1 MSSEKPRFPNVD
13 DLVPQV
19 SLEQAA
25 AFYGVTLPELKQ
37 VGDTI
42 RTKCFLNC
50 GRSGE
55 TGDRA
60 LSINTADP
68 KRTWKCHNYG
78 CPHGGNLVSLC
89 DLMKPGPHMGGK
101 PRGDRFKE
109 IVADI
114 QAMVGGVVSSSST
127 TSTTVA
133 TTLSSPSS
141 KPDATA
147 SEAPPSRNIPLK
159 DSDNERARTLVTLD
173 EKFIVDTAEMNPAAA
188 NYFRKRP
195 FLTPDVC
202 RKWRM
207 GYLPRDPAG
216 DKSGGTMRGS
226 IVAPVLSET
235 GDVLTWFGR
244 DPGFEDKHRQWE
256 AGGRQDREPEKFHFV
271 KGFHRGL
278 ELFGQHASRLQ
289 EPSYRE
295 QLSELGL
302 IVVEGRTD
310 VIALDCLGVPSVGLM
325 SNIMTREQAA
335 KLTRFA
341 KLLAGNRIVLLLDCD
356 PAGET
361 GAKEALWLLAQTCD
375 VRLGWSSSAFSGQF
389 AGRQP
394 ESLTRDEWDML
405 ATNLAR

>member
-1 MSSEKPRFPNVD
+1 MSSEKPRFLNVD

-25 AFYGVTLPELKQ
+25 AFYGVSLPELKQ

-60 LSINTADP
+60 LSIKADDP
-68 KRTWKCHNYG
+68 KRTWKCHAYG

-89 DLMKPGPHMGGK
+89 DLMKPGPHMDGK
-101 PRGDRFKE
+101 PRGERFKE

-114 QAMVGGVVSSSST
+114 QAMVSGVLAAPASSETSAPTKTATVPT
-127 TSTTVA
+127 TA
-133 TTLSSPSS
+133 TT
-141 KPDATA
+141 
-147 SEAPPSRNIPLK
+147 EAAPARNVPLK
-159 DSDNERARTLVTLD
+159 DSENERARGLVTLD
-173 EKFIVDTAEMNPAAA
+173 EKFIVDVAEMNPAAA

-195 FLTPDVC
+195 FLTPEVC

-207 GYLPRDPAG
+207 GYLPRDTAG
-216 DKSGGTMRGS
+216 DKSGGTMRGN

-244 DPGFEDKHRQWE
+244 DPGFEEKHRQWE
-256 AGGRQDREPEKFHFV
+256 GSDRSEREPEKFHFV

-278 ELFGQHASRLQ
+278 ELFGQQASRLQ
-289 EPSYRE
+289 EPGYRE
-295 QLSELGL
+295 RLVELGL

-310 VIALDCLGVPSVGLM
+310 VIALDCLGVPAVGLM
-325 SNIMTREQAA
+325 SNILTVAQAA
-335 KLTRFA
+335 KLTQWARQ
-341 KLLAGNRIVLLLDCD
+341 LAGGRIVLLLDCD
-356 PAGET
+356 AAGES
-361 GAKEALWLLAQTCD
+361 GARDAVFLLAQQCD
-375 VRLGWSSSAFSGQF
+375 VRLGWSAAMFDGQF
-389 AGRQP
+389 QGRQP
-394 ESLTRDEWDML
+394 ESLTPAEWRIL
-405 ATNLAR
+405 AEKLTR

>member
-1 MSSEKPRFPNVD
+1 MSSEKTRFPNVD
-13 DLVPQV
+13 ELVPQV
-19 SLEQAA
+19 SLGQAA

-42 RTKCFLNC
+42 RTKCFLSC

-60 LSINTADP
+60 LSIKADDP
-68 KRTWKCHNYG
+68 KRTWKCHAYG

-89 DLMKPGPHMGGK
+89 DLMKPGLHMDGK
-101 PRGDRFKE
+101 PRGGRFKE

-114 QAMVGGVVSSSST
+114 RAMVEGVLMAPASGAAGVPT
-127 TSTTVA
+127 KAPT
-133 TTLSSPSS
+133 PSS
-141 KPDATA
+141 VSTP
-147 SEAPPSRNIPLK
+147 EVAPPRNIPLK
-159 DSDNERARTLVTLD
+159 DSENERARTLVTLD
-173 EKFIVDTAEMNPAAA
+173 EKFIVDVAEMNPAAA
-188 NYFRKRP
+188 SYFRKRP

-202 RKWRM
+202 RKWRI
-207 GYLPRDPAG
+207 GYLPRDTAG

-235 GDVLTWFGR
+235 DEILTWFGR
-244 DPGFEDKHRQWE
+244 DPAFEEKHRKWD
-256 AGGRQDREPEKFHFV
+256 AAGRQDREPEKFHFV

-278 ELFGQHASRLQ
+278 ELFGQQASRLNV
-289 EPSYRE
+289 PGYRQ

-325 SNIMTREQAA
+325 SNIMTREQAV

-341 KLLAGNRIVLLLDCD
+341 KQLAGGRIILLLDCD
-356 PAGET
+356 AAGES
-361 GAKEALWLLAQTCD
+361 GSRDALWLLAQHCD
-375 VRLGWSSSAFSGQF
+375 VRLGWSSTMLDGQF
-389 AGRQP
+389 QGRQP
-394 ESLTRDEWDML
+394 ESLTRDEWEL
-405 ATNLAR
+405 RVRPALQR

>member
-13 DLVPQV
+13 ELVPQV

-60 LSINTADP
+60 LSIKADDP
-68 KRTWKCHNYG
+68 KRTWKCHAYG

-89 DLMKPGPHMGGK
+89 DLMKPGLHMDGK
-101 PRGDRFKE
+101 PRGERFKE

-114 QAMVGGVVSSSST
+114 QAMVSGVLTASPASEQTAS
-127 TSTTVA
+127 A
-133 TTLSSPSS
+133 KPSS
-141 KPDATA
+141 QPTAATP
-147 SEAPPSRNIPLK
+147 EITPTKNIPLK
-159 DSDNERARTLVTLD
+159 DSDNERARSLVTLD
-173 EKFIVDTAEMNPAAA
+173 EKFVVDVAAMNPAAA
-188 NYFRKRP
+188 SYFRKRQ
-195 FLTPDVC
+195 FLTSDVC
-202 RKWRM
+202 RKWRI
-207 GYLPRDPAG
+207 GYLPRDTAG

-244 DPGFEDKHRQWE
+244 DPAFEDKHRQWD
-256 AGGRQDREPEKFHFV
+256 AAGRQDREPEKFHFV

-278 ELFGQHASRLQ
+278 ELFGQQASRLN
-289 EPSYRE
+289 EPGYRQ

-310 VIALDCLGVPSVGLM
+310 VIALDCLGIPSVGLM
-325 SNIMTREQAA
+325 SNIMTREQAV

-341 KLLAGNRIVLLLDCD
+341 KQLAGRRIVLLLDCD
-356 PAGET
+356 TAGET
-361 GAKEALWLLAQTCD
+361 GARDALWLLAQHCD
-375 VRLGWSSSAFSGQF
+375 VRLGWSSTQFDGQF
-389 AGRQP
+389 QGRQP
-394 ESLTRDEWDML
+394 ESLTRDEWEL
-405 ATNLAR
+405 TVRPALQR